1 MPSPTERGFRMPAE
15 WAPHSRCWM
24 AWPCRE
30 ALWGEGLEAARDATA
45 EVAKAIA
52 AFEPVTMVVNPDSL
66 AEVSLRFSAGVSCLP
81 MALDDSWMRDTGPSF
96 LVDGR
101 GGLAGVSW
109 RFNGWGERYLPYD
122 NDAALAAALLDHVEV
137 ERIDAPLIL
146 EGGSIHVDGEG
157 TLITTEECLLNP
169 NRNANLWREEIERIL
184 ASHLGIRKV
193 IWLARG
199 LVDDE
204 TDGHVDNLV
213 CFVRPGVV
221 LALSA
226 GDPQDANH
234 ERLADNLERLRHT
247 TDAKGRQLEVIE
259 VEQPKARLGDDG
271 RRLALSY
278 VNLYLANGGVVMPS
292 FEDTVDQKAYETVV
306 QCFPER
312 KVVQV
317 PALDIVVGGGGI
329 HCITQQQP
337 QP

>member
-1 MPSPTERGFRMPAE
+1 MPSPADRGFRMPGE

-30 ALWGEGLEAARDATA
+30 ALWGEGLAAARDATA

-52 AFEPVTMVVNPDSL
+52 AFEPVTIVTNPDSL
-66 AEVSLRFSAGVSCLP
+66 AEVSLRFAAGVSCLP

-101 GGLAGVSW
+101 GGLAGIAW

-122 NDAALAAALLDHVEV
+122 KDAALAAALLDHLGV
-137 ERIDAPLIL
+137 ERVDAPLIL
-146 EGGSIHVDGEG
+146 VGGAIHVDGEG
-157 TLITTEECLLNP
+157 TLITTEECLLNA
-169 NRNANLWREEIERIL
+169 NRNANLWREEIERLL
-184 ASHLGIRKV
+184 AGHLGIRKV
-193 IWLARG
+193 IWLGRG

-204 TDGHVDNLV
+204 TDGHVDNLA
-213 CFVRPGVV
+213 CFVKPGVV
-221 LALSA
+221 LALTAS
-226 GDPQDANH
+226 DPEDANH
-234 ERLADNLERLRHT
+234 ERLADNLERLRHA
-247 TDAKGRQLEVIE
+247 TDAKGRKLEVIE

-271 RRLALSY
+271 RRLGLSY

-292 FEDTVDQKAYETVV
+292 FEDPADQKAYETVV
-306 QCFPER
+306 RCFPER
-312 KVVQV
+312 QVVQV
-317 PALDIVVGGGGI
+317 PALDILPGGGGI